1 MSESAQALK
10 ENRKRL
16 DRKFDGE
23 VQAAIDALCVV
34 QSYRGY
40 EDRGHQE
47 YADKD
52 VGEQIDHWLKVALD
66 HVHSAYGD
74 EQNS

>member
-10 ENRKRL
+10 ENRQRL

-23 VQAAIDALCVV
+23 VQAAIDALRVV
-34 QSYRGY
+34 QALRYD
-40 EDRGHQE
+40 EDRGLT
-47 YADKD
+47 DKYNGQD
-52 VGEQIDHWLKVALD
+52 VGEEIDRWLKMALD

-74 EQNS
+74 E